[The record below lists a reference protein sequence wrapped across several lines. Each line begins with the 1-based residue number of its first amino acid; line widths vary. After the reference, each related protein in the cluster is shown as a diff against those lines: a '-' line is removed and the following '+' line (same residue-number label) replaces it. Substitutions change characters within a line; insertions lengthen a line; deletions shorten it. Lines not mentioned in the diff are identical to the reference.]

1 MTFLFVT
8 GAKQSK
14 LIFYARKDGKCGLSQ
29 SQGDLKIPL
38 GILLLSQTCNNLT
51 SCFLKDNIWN
61 SSSFYWHRLQYWYLS
76 FINMSINAQSKVVS

>member
-38 GILLLSQTCNNLT
+38 GILLLSQT
-51 SCFLKDNIWN
+51 
-61 SSSFYWHRLQYWYLS
+61 
-76 FINMSINAQSKVVS
+76 